1 LKLSTTTL
9 AGLVFSSASIALLA
23 YWERRGAPPDVPDD
37 LPGGWAEGID
47 GAWSRAHAPPRA
59 DAIGAIGYA
68 PGYERALSEGGVA
81 RHDAARA
88 QAGLN
93 LVTSGHGPEAILMD
107 MAGKELHRWR
117 YDYRDIPGAPPL
129 DGPTQNTFRRA
140 HPFPDGSLLA
150 IYGGRGLVKLS
161 RASELVWFYPERA
174 HHDLALTPEGEIL
187 TLIREE
193 RQIPRVGRE
202 PLIDDYVVR
211 LTPEGR
217 ETQRVSVLDCLLDS
231 RFASYVRDAPVRR
244 GDMLHTNSLELLDGA
259 HAGVHPAFAAGN
271 VLVCARELDL
281 VAVLDLRRRTALWAL
296 RNDWR
301 APHDPT
307 LTDDGHLLIF
317 DNLGNRG
324 HSRVLELDPRA
335 GAELWAWRAEPAERF
350 SSLFCGT
357 AARLSGGNTLIT
369 ESCKGR
375 AFEVTREGDVV
386 WEYVNPHRAG
396 ARDELIAALFEVLRL
411 PPDYLE

>member
-1 LKLSTTTL
+1 
-9 AGLVFSSASIALLA
+9 
-23 YWERRGAPPDVPDD
+23 
-37 LPGGWAEGID
+37 
-47 GAWSRAHAPPRA
+47 
-59 DAIGAIGYA
+59 
-68 PGYERALSEGGVA
+68 
-81 RHDAARA
+81 
-88 QAGLN
+88 
-93 LVTSGHGPEAILMD
+93 

-140 HPFPDGSLLA
+140 HLFPDGSLLA

-259 HAGVHPAFAAGN
+259 PRATCW
-271 VLVCARELDL
+271 CAR
-281 VAVLDLRRRTALWAL
+281 ASSTS
-296 RNDWR
+296 
-301 APHDPT
+301 
-307 LTDDGHLLIF
+307 
-317 DNLGNRG
+317 
-324 HSRVLELDPRA
+324 SRCSTSA
-335 GAELWAWRAEPAERF
+335 
-350 SSLFCGT
+350 
-357 AARLSGGNTLIT
+357 AARRSGRCATT
-369 ESCKGR
+369 
-375 AFEVTREGDVV
+375 
-386 WEYVNPHRAG
+386 G
-396 ARDELIAALFEVLRL
+396 ARPTTPRSRTTGTS
-411 PPDYLE
+411 